1 MRPLAWRET
10 PPWAIRVI
18 RGLARHQ
25 MVLAAANMVATEKI
39 LGREVQTNNI
49 SLVLSPT
56 SNLQFLGVA

>member
-1 MRPLAWRET
+1 
-10 PPWAIRVI
+10 
-18 RGLARHQ
+18 

-56 SNLQFLGVA
+56 SNLQFLGVADGA